1 MRVLGRIGFALL
13 AVFAFWFAIDYAR
26 GAMTIRYFENEGS
39 QAVLENDDVFF
50 YGSARDYNQ
59 RGAIFSIS
67 KEGYTVSFYEIAD
80 VKEATP
86 LEVETYIYMILRS
99 DEELAE
105 TYYLE
110 LTNGTDDLELEFY
123 PFRTLNIRMALNEN
137 LSEFGVKDEV
147 IIGAN
152 FNQIKLLD
160 QYKNTIFEDTFNLN
174 ETSLILEEKL
184 TSYYEIH
191 EELPFTALSDENI
204 YPKITHDMGNYISIM
219 YISVGVYVV
228 VLILSVYT
236 VFFMK
241 RKFLGKK
248 KPSDILISEQH
259 KYKKQQKGD

>member
-13 AVFAFWFAIDYAR
+13 AVFTFWFAIDYAR
-26 GAMTIRYFENEGS
+26 GAMTIRYFENKGNK
-39 QAVLENDDVFF
+39 AILENDDVFF

-59 RGAIFSIS
+59 RGSIFSIS

-86 LEVETYIYMILRS
+86 LEVDTYIYMILRRN
-99 DEELAE
+99 DTLQE

-110 LTNGTDDLELEFY
+110 LSNGTDTLELEFY
-123 PFRTLNIRMALNEN
+123 PFRTLNIRMALNEE

-147 IIGAN
+147 IVDKN
-152 FNQIKLLD
+152 FTTIKLLD
-160 QYKNTIFEDTFNLN
+160 QYKNTIFEDNFTLD
-174 ETSLILEEKL
+174 EISLILEDQLSTYYALNEK
-184 TSYYEIH
+184 
-191 EELPFTALSDENI
+191 LPFTELTDDNI
-204 YPKITHDMGNYISIM
+204 YPKMTHDMGNYISIM
-219 YISVGVYVV
+219 YISVAVYVL
-228 VLILSVYT
+228 VLILSLYI